1 MNKLASKFTIHTM
14 NFKYILVVDDNDGV
28 RSTLKKIIENKGFTP
43 LLAENTTQAL
53 EYLHRHARWTGL
65 ALLDYHLGDG
75 FSGSAVLT
83 EILVKYPWIYPVS
96 ISILPRFIT
105 QKGQEELPGDFSSGC
120 KEFYGGAR
128 GIYNLID
135 DFDNLLKR
143 AAEFFIEN
151 RTKVPKIKP
160 KIEISNSAKLPPFY
174 EFKPDTE
181 SNSRIKII
189 GYPEIGGKGAS
200 LEWLSKFIELYGE
213 EFQEVFGV
221 KLLIP
226 RTAIL
231 SHAYFETFIR
241 GIHKYIQETLI
252 EKIKGSGKFSG
263 RQKDF
268 LIKNIEEHGWRS
280 TLLMKKIKE
289 QSTELL
295 YNFAFKLESAAREVI
310 CSSEPSS
317 FIERKIEEAL
327 EFIYRDHITPIIV
340 RSSGISEGK
349 GRVMFHGIYDST
361 FTPIYPKLSHVIK
374 AVKSVWASTFSK
386 RAIIYRLNNQ
396 VPEEEESMSVILQ
409 SVVGEKIGN
418 IFLPHI
424 SGVVVASETGG
435 SVRTK
440 GPVGYFAL
448 GLGVLIVDE
457 RGNNVWMILDKKER
471 KRYRIKVEKNHQNKV
486 DIIDREGLKTI
497 SDYNIIKHFE
507 ENNKFELLRRTVSIY
522 KDGKIFPYTLKTAG
536 EKYITLE
543 GYKNLYKLD
552 DLFLKLMKAIED
564 LNRQNG
570 SKQPLDIEFAL
581 VERDGELLIYLLQ
594 LTLFTIHF
602 PKYRTDPSNKL
613 PQETIWFYSPATV
626 GVLKGKPFRY
636 VIYIDAERY
645 SALGVEDRLRIGE
658 YLDHLDKTIDEEYI
672 LIIPGKMWSKSVD
685 DGIVTDSLLSKA
697 GMLVE
702 FAYRSFEPWGGRPSH
717 FFLELINKGG
727 VYAACFKGDDWKI
740 DFDKLRKLG
749 RADMEYVDPFRVIKK
764 FRLENPT
771 VVYANSLTHK
781 SGAGFK

>member
-1 MNKLASKFTIHTM
+1 M

-28 RSTLKKIIENKGFTP
+28 RSTLKKVIENKGYTP
-43 LLAENTTQAL
+43 LLASNTTQAL
-53 EYLHRHARWTGL
+53 MYLKKHARWTGL

-75 FSGSAVLT
+75 FSGSSVLT
-83 EILVKYPWIYPVS
+83 EILVRYPWIYPVS

-120 KEFYGGAR
+120 KEFYGGSR

-135 DFDNLLKR
+135 DLDNLLER
-143 AAEFFIEN
+143 ARKYFQEN
-151 RTKVPKIKP
+151 KKKAPKAKP
-160 KIEISNSAKLPPFY
+160 KVGIIKEVKLPPFY

-181 SNSRIKII
+181 SNNRIKII
-189 GYPEIGGKGAS
+189 GYPKIGGKGAS
-200 LEWLSKFIELYGE
+200 LEWLREFIDLYGK
-213 EFQEVFGV
+213 EFEKEYGA

-231 SHAYFETFIR
+231 SHAYFETFIK
-241 GIHKYIQETLI
+241 GIYKYIQETLI
-252 EKIKGSGKFSG
+252 EKIKASGKFSNK
-263 RQKDF
+263 QKDF
-268 LIKNIEEHGWRS
+268 LIKNIEKYGWRS
-280 TLLMKKIKE
+280 TTLIKKVKD
-289 QSTELL
+289 QSTDLL
-295 YNFAFKLESAAREVI
+295 YNFSFKIESAAREVI
-310 CSSEPSS
+310 CASEPST
-317 FIERKIEEAL
+317 FIERKIGEAL
-327 EFIYRDHITPIIV
+327 EFIYKDHITPIIV

-374 AVKSVWASTFSK
+374 AVKNVWASTFSK

-418 IFLPHI
+418 MFFPHI

-457 RGNNVWMILDKKER
+457 RGNNVWMILDKEER
-471 KRYRIKVEKNHQNKV
+471 KRYKIKVEKNHQNKV
-486 DIIDREGLKTI
+486 DIIDRDGLKTI
-497 SDYNIIKHFE
+497 SDHEIINYLE

-522 KDGKIFPYTLKTAG
+522 RNGNIFPYTLKTTG
-536 EKYITLE
+536 GKFITLE

-552 DLFLKLMKAIED
+552 DLFLKLMKTIED

-581 VERDGELLIYLLQ
+581 VERDNELLIYLLQ

-613 PQETIWFYSPATV
+613 PMETIWFYSPATV
-626 GVLKGKPFRY
+626 GVLKEKPFRY
-636 VIYIDAERY
+636 VIYIDPQKY
-645 SALGVEDRLRIGE
+645 VALKTEERLRIGE

-672 LIIPGKMWSKSVD
+672 LIIPGKMWSKKVEE
-685 DGIVTDSLLSKA
+685 GIVTDSLLSKA

-702 FAYRSFEPWGGRPSH
+702 FAYESLEPWGGRPSH

-727 VYAACFKGDDWKI
+727 VYAACFRGDEWKLDFEKLHRLGQTDVEYI
-740 DFDKLRKLG
+740 DP
-749 RADMEYVDPFRVIKK
+749 YRVIKK
-764 FRLENPT
+764 YRLENPT